1 MITNKKREKNISD
14 KLTAQIL
21 RVSILMANSLAFS
34 DQDLL
39 LTNSLGMQEAEEGR
53 TRGER
58 TSSAAAEGETQ
69 ILITIAQ
76 NLAASEWHQASRLA
90 YAHRHTHTR

>member
-53 TRGER
+53 TRGDRCGNNE
-58 TSSAAAEGETQ
+58 
-69 ILITIAQ
+69 
-76 NLAASEWHQASRLA
+76 
-90 YAHRHTHTR
+90 